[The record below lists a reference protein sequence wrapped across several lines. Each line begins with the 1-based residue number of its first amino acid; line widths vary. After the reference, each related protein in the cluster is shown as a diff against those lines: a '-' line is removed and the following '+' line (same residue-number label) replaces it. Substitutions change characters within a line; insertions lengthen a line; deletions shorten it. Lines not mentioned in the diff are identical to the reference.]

1 MRRERVRRPSG
12 AVPPSPF
19 VRRGRPAGA
28 QQDTEADPAR
38 AGTMG
43 SKQIAQETFDEAVQ
57 ENITEFEMEPEEAV
71 REAVL
76 QFESQG
82 VDLSNIVKAVR
93 PPASENGQRQKH
105 QILLTLESL
114 AGAVAERDAARL
126 PQALAA
132 LAAQCREQLALRCLA
147 GRHGAYPA
155 VLSACR
161 LAAGDRQL
169 LLQALGALAALLDG
183 QPDLLDAAGREL
195 LLRSL
200 RERHQD
206 AEVTLAGIRC
216 VRHACLK
223 HEHNRQALVRG
234 GVLAVLTG
242 AIARH
247 GSAAELVRTAASALR
262 VMTFDDDIRVPF
274 GHAHDHAKMIVL
286 ENDGLRVLIEA
297 AKAFTD
303 NSAVLSE
310 LCATLAR
317 LSVRNEFCQEIVDLG
332 GLNFMVT
339 LLADCMEHP
348 DVVRQVLG
356 AIRAVAGND
365 NVKDAI
371 VEAGA
376 TELIVL
382 AISHH
387 LGQPQICE
395 QGCAALCMLA
405 LRKPENCSVIM
416 EGGGALAALQAMKA
430 HPGEVAVQKQAC
442 MLIRNLVSRSRELCG
457 PILALGAEGLIAEA
471 RAAHRDCDDVARAA
485 LRDLGC
491 KVELRELWTGQKG
504 GLAQ

>member
-1 MRRERVRRPSG
+1 MRGVVGGGVSTAAEL
-12 AVPPSPF
+12 
-19 VRRGRPAGA
+19 GRSTLAFCPAGA
-28 QQDTEADPAR
+28 QPRPEGISA
-38 AGTMG
+38 MG

-57 ENITEFEMEPEEAV
+57 ENMVEFEMDPEEAV
-71 REAVL
+71 REAVQ
-76 QFESQG
+76 QFEAQG

-93 PPASENGQRQKH
+93 QPVSENGQREKH
-105 QILLTLESL
+105 QILLTLDAL
-114 AGAVAERDAARL
+114 GKAVAAAALPEL
-126 PQALAA
+126 PQL
-132 LAAQCREQLALRCLA
+132 LTDFTAQCREQLAFRALA
-147 GRHGAYPA
+147 GHNGAYP
-155 VLSACR
+155 VVFSACQ
-161 LAAGDRQL
+161 LASGDRHL
-169 LLQALGALAALLDG
+169 LLQALGALCALLDG

-200 RERHQD
+200 RERRED
-206 AEVTLAGIRC
+206 AEVTLAAVRC
-216 VRHACLK
+216 VRRACLK
-223 HEHNRQALVRG
+223 HERNRQDFVRG
-234 GVLAVLTG
+234 GVLPLLTG

-247 GSAAELVRTAASALR
+247 RGGADVVRAAAVALR

-310 LCATLAR
+310 LCATLSR

-332 GLNFMVT
+332 GLNLMVT
-339 LLADCMEHP
+339 LLADCIDHP
-348 DVVRQVLG
+348 DVVKQVLS

-365 NVKDAI
+365 DVKDAI
-371 VEAGA
+371 VDAGG
-376 TELIVL
+376 TDLIVL

-387 LGQPQICE
+387 LGNPQICE

-405 LRKPENCSVIM
+405 LRKPENCSIIM

-430 HPGEVAVQKQAC
+430 HPREVAVQKQAC
-442 MLIRNLVSRSRELCG
+442 MLIRNLVSRSRDLSR
-457 PILALGAEGLIAEA
+457 PILEMGAENLITEA
-471 RAAHRDCDDVARAA
+471 RAAHRDCDDVAKAA

-504 GLAQ
+504 SLAQ